1 MRQSK
6 NIAIIL
12 SGGVGNR
19 MGTNIPKQY
28 IKVGGK
34 PVISYCLKT
43 FLQHEDVHSLVI
55 VVADEWKEYVKNQV
69 HLIGELKPVFY
80 AIPGETRQL
89 SIFNGLKEAEIQ
101 GTKSDDVVIVHDA
114 ARPLVSPE
122 LISRCIAGCQHA
134 EGVMPVLPVKDTTY
148 YSKDG
153 RHIDSLLE
161 RKCLWAGQAPEAFV
175 FGKYLDAHETCGFDG
190 LMKIVGSTELAY
202 KSGMKCEMTE
212 GDPMN
217 FKITTPDDLQLFQSI
232 ILKTSKR

>member
-1 MRQSK
+1 M

-19 MGTNIPKQY
+19 MGTDIPKQY
-28 IKVGGK
+28 ILVGHK
-34 PVISYCLKT
+34 PVISYCMDT
-43 FLQHEDVHSLVI
+43 FLCNDKIDSMVV
-55 VVADEWKEYVKNQV
+55 VVAEEWKEFVKSQIEKIHTSKSV
-69 HLIGELKPVFY
+69 YYAPAGEN
-80 AIPGETRQL
+80 RQF
-89 SIFNGLKEAEIQ
+89 SVYNGLKIAREQ
-101 GTKSDDVVIVHDA
+101 GAKDDDIVIIHDA

-202 KSGMKCEMTE
+202 KAGMKCEMTE